1 MGSNES
7 HEVVTNVTIS
17 GHKYRPQA
25 CYRSM
30 IFYLPYTD
38 LVSLFV
44 IMSSSPK
51 ATCAVLLGNLATL
64 LKTPAATIAQMTETI
79 VPRYGSDSKLD
90 IDMLA
95 VLTGEKTIH

>member
-1 MGSNES
+1 
-7 HEVVTNVTIS
+7 
-17 GHKYRPQA
+17 
-25 CYRSM
+25 M

-51 ATCAVLLGNLATL
+51 ATCTVLLGNLATL

-79 VPRYGSDSKLD
+79 VPRYGSDSKRLD